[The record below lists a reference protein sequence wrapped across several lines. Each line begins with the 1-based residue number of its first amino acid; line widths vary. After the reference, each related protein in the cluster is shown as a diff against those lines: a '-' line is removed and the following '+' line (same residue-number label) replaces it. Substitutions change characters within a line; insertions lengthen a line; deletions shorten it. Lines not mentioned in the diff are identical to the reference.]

1 MRRTAGHAQP
11 KPNDPPPS
19 GELQIVFGKA
29 AYTFSDET
37 IIFDPALGLAI
48 SNKNIFPRKTELTE
62 QLLGSGGILAV
73 PRNRK
78 LSEFRSEPFHR
89 RENNSEFRAVEQK

>member
-1 MRRTAGHAQP
+1 VRRTAGHAQP

-48 SNKNIFPRKTELTE
+48 SNKNIFPIIFSSVEDSERNSESSFYFCSTERNSELFFSSVE
-62 QLLGSGGILAV
+62 GSGM
-73 PRNRK
+73 
-78 LSEFRSEPFHR
+78 E
-89 RENNSEFRAVEQK
+89 